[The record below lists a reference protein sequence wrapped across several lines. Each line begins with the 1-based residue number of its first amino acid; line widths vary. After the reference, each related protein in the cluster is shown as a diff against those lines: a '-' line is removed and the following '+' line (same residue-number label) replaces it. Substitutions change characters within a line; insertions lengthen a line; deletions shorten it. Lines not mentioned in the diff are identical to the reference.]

1 MGSCFQVNIPTV
13 DNSELE
19 CDEFISSK
27 CVYIKDTKLVVD
39 GKPYPTLNDY
49 IEFLE
54 AENSKLKRANGLVR
68 EELSLIKNHFR
79 DIKAEFKTLQRM
91 VKNLNV

>member
-19 CDEFISSK
+19 CDSFISSK
-27 CVYIKDTKLVVD
+27 CVYLKDTKLVVD
-39 GKPYPTLNDY
+39 GKPHPTLNDY

-54 AENSKLKRANGLVR
+54 QENSKLKKANLLVR
-68 EELSLIKNHFR
+68 EELSSIKGHFR
-79 DIKAEFKTLQRM
+79 DMKAEFKTLQRM